1 MILSPILSVMKL
13 RLREAKQLAQSHTAL
28 KKWDRDSK
36 ARTAYAHQPRPCPQ
50 GVPEDNLVTFYL
62 ERLFRK
68 LTLVSRFYKL
78 PKRQSQVM
86 VTTERS
92 VLAQPYSR
100 DGAAQ
105 PSSLT
110 LSTSVRRGCLGERW
124 CRGTQSCRWFLQTA
138 DEEDHHG
145 SLPPWLLQAE
155 LCHF

>member
-1 MILSPILSVMKL
+1 MILSSILSVTKL
-13 RLREAKQLAQSHTAL
+13 RLRQAKQLAQSHTAL

-50 GVPEDNLVTFYL
+50 GVPEDNLVTFFL

-68 LTLVSRFYKL
+68 LTLVSHFYKL

-105 PSSLT
+105 PPSLT
-110 LSTSVRRGCLGERW
+110 LSFHFSGKRVPWGMVVQRDPVLPTVP
-124 CRGTQSCRWFLQTA
+124 
-138 DEEDHHG
+138 ED
-145 SLPPWLLQAE
+145 SR
-155 LCHF
+155 